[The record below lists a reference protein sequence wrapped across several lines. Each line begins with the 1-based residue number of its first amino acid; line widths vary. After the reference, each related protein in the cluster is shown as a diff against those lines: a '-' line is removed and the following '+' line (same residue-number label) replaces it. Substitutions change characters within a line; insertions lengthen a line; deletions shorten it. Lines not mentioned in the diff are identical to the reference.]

1 MIDLKFVRAIGHALQ
16 DFLISKFELG
26 TLAGN
31 ARCAAYLQEDE
42 DIVAKREELIGRRKR
57 LEKVQIELG
66 NFGV

>member
-1 MIDLKFVRAIGHALQ
+1 MIDFKFVRAIGHGLQ
-16 DFLISKFELG
+16 PFLISKFELG
-26 TLAGN
+26 TPAGN
-31 ARCAAYLQEDE
+31 ARCTAYLQEDP